1 MEYLSIL
8 WQSLNIT
15 LFVLSMMLIIDY
27 LNVLTKG
34 LWSKNLQQDK
44 WKQILLGTLLGL
56 IPGCLG
62 TYVAVSLYVH
72 NIFGLGAMVASMIAT
87 SGDEAFF
94 MLSIIPSTAILIFIS
109 LAVIA
114 VITGFA
120 VNFFSKEK
128 SRTPSIKHFDI
139 HKDEPDCIC
148 FDRHQL
154 LNQVRNMSRLRLII
168 LLSLAL
174 SLVMIS
180 LNFNNL
186 LEGIISHGEGES
198 HNHFHPVWVG
208 VTFAFVLGISFLIS
222 ATVSEHFLK
231 EHLVNH
237 ILRKHALRIFLWIAA
252 TLIVMHFITERLDV
266 EGFISE
272 NIWIVLFIAVL
283 VGIIPESG
291 PHLVFI
297 ILFASGNLP
306 LSILIANSIVQD
318 GHGSLPLLA
327 ESPKAFI
334 QVKIINILVGFASG
348 AIGLLTGF

>member
-1 MEYLSIL
+1 
-8 WQSLNIT
+8 
-15 LFVLSMMLIIDY
+15 MMLIIDY

-34 LWSKNLQQDK
+34 LWSKSLQQDK
-44 WKQILLGTLLGL
+44 WKQVLLGTLLGL

-62 TYVAVSLYVH
+62 TYVAVSLYIH

-94 MLSIIPSTAILIFIS
+94 MLSIIPSTAILIFVL
-109 LAVIA
+109 LAAAA

-120 VNFFSKEK
+120 VNFFSKERPHA
-128 SRTPSIKHFDI
+128 SPIKHFDI

-154 LNQVRNMSRLRLII
+154 LSQIRNMSLLRMMI
-168 LLSLAL
+168 LLALAV
-174 SLVMIS
+174 SLVLVS
-180 LNFNNL
+180 LNFDNL
-186 LEGIISHGEGES
+186 LEGIISHGEEES
-198 HNHFHPVWVG
+198 HSHHFHPVWVG
-208 VTFAFVLGISFLIS
+208 VTFSFVLGISFLIS
-222 ATVSEHFLK
+222 ATVNEHFLK

-237 ILRKHALRIFLWIAA
+237 ILRKHALRIFLWVAA
-252 TLIVMHFITERLDV
+252 TLILMHFITERLDV
-266 EGFISE
+266 EGFISD

-297 ILFASGNLP
+297 ILFASGTLP

-334 QVKIINILVGFASG
+334 QVKIINILVGFVAG